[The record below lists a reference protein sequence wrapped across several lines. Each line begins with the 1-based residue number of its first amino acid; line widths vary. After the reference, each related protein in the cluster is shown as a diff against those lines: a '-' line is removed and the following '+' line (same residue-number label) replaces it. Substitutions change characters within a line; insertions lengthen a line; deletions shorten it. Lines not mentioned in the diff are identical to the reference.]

1 MRSFPPSHR
10 HRHPLA
16 RLISLVVG
24 IALLGL
30 MLVFGLVA
38 AGVLLVGGGLWLALR
53 RWQAMKAVGK
63 QPASRHGRRHDL
75 LEGDFVVL
83 HRGGPASR

>member
-1 MRSFPPSHR
+1 MCPFPPSHR

-24 IALLGL
+24 VALLGL
-30 MLVFGLVA
+30 MLVFGLVV

-53 RWQAMKAVGK
+53 QWQAVRAVNK
-63 QPASRHGRRHDL
+63 PVARHGRQPDL

-83 HRGGPASR
+83 HQGRPSAR